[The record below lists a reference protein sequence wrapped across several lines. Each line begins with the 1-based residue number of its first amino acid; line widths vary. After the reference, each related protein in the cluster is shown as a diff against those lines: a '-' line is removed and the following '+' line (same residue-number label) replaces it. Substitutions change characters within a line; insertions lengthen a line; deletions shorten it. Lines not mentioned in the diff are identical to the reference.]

1 MKDLHTFL
9 FCDPHKKS
17 RPSMGGGAVT
27 RKARFLMTQTHCNK
41 GKSTG
46 QAVFNQKGKAVGLVK
61 DGVFVRS
68 FRSEHM
74 LQKPPALAFDLVSLG
89 QIQALKV
96 KTLRLTNTESGEVYS
111 VFLST
116 FLEHSFPIDRGFGE
130 QRALPL
136 KYWHCDP
143 PTPTDPPTPSGSAPQ
158 TFNEWKAARR
168 KESKR
173 QAARQLWLLK
183 F

>member
-1 MKDLHTFL
+1 MHT
-9 FCDPHKKS
+9 HN
-17 RPSMGGGAVT
+17 T
-27 RKARFLMTQTHCNK
+27 K
-41 GKSTG
+41 GKPSG
-46 QAVFNQKGKAVGLVK
+46 QAVVNQKGKMVGLVK

-68 FRSEHM
+68 FRSEHI
-74 LQKPPALAFDLVSLG
+74 LQKPPALAFDLVSLR
-89 QIQALKV
+89 QIQALNV
-96 KTLRLTNTESGEVYS
+96 KILRLTNTESGEVYS

-116 FLEHSFPIDRGFGE
+116 FLEHSFEFDRGFGK

-136 KYWHCDP
+136 QYWHCDP
-143 PTPTDPPTPSGSAPQ
+143 PTPTDPNPPSDPPTPGGSAPQ